1 MRIIFEIGEG
11 SKQPEACINQP
22 NVNNVVDFSASGWK
36 YAIPSLVLVVLMV
49 SPVSGWLDSVTFVQQ
64 LQSMV
69 GTLSKTNTSSS
80 SISPVALRVIN
91 RARAW
96 VGRDFKP
103 GESERCADF
112 VRNILAEAKVEGV
125 GVTNRPWDAGKQPN
139 NGELMARSFFGSDIG
154 KVMTDQNQFLPGDL
168 IGLTN
173 TYGSFASGAITH
185 VGIYV
190 GNGQFIDR
198 STRSEPVRQ
207 RNIQRSFPNSRVIAV
222 RPHVY

>member
-1 MRIIFEIGEG
+1 MRIIFEIGE
-11 SKQPEACINQP
+11 STKQHQQRACINQP
-22 NVNNVVDFSASGWK
+22 NVNNVVYEGASDWR
-36 YAIPSLVLVVLMV
+36 YAIASLVLVVLMV
-49 SPVSGWLDSVTFVQQ
+49 SPVSGWLDSLTFIQQ
-64 LQSMV
+64 LQSRV
-69 GTLSKTNTSSS
+69 GTLSNTGASSE
-80 SISPVALRVIN
+80 VALRVLN

-112 VRNILAEAKVEGV
+112 VRNILTEAKVEGV
-125 GVTNRPWDAGKQPN
+125 GVTNKPWDVGKQPN

-154 KVMTDQNQFLPGDL
+154 KVMTDQNQLLPGDL

-173 TYGSFASGAITH
+173 TYGSFPTGAITH
-185 VGIYV
+185 VGIYT
-190 GNGQFIDR
+190 GNGEFIDR

-207 RNIQRSFPNSRVIAV
+207 RNIRRSFPNSRVIAV